1 MAKENPFIVAMRE
14 ESNRNRGGGGGNNRN
29 NGGGGGG
36 GNRNGGGGGGGNDR
50 ARERVREL
58 AEAGTPL
65 ADIKD
70 TRAAGNLSPDA
81 VRNIFARNTPIES
94 PRVDELRSRID
105 ASRNSNTNPFA
116 PSAGGGGGG
125 GGQGNRNTGGG
136 QGNRNPGTFTGNPS
150 QPVTPFDTSAGGG
163 APGGTNAPAGEL
175 ATIFENLTTAQENL
189 SNIQGGFSV
198 QAAQI
203 GANASVAAAG
213 LRADADKEVARA
225 YADAQKFSSERG
237 LEGTKYVADRESEWR
252 QAVANIEVKGRLDLQ
267 PIINAGI
274 QRVAEI
280 EGLTQRDV
288 ADITG
293 RFNLASTKARTDA
306 DERISKVQ
314 LAGNLYG
321 LINSVFG

>member
-1 MAKENPFIVAMRE
+1 MAKKNKNKNPFVKIAE
-14 ESNRNRGGGGGNNRN
+14 ERNKSSSSSSKSNQQKSLDAFRSAASGGGGGGNNKN
-29 NGGGGGG
+29 NKKLRDKIKEKAAAGASLAQIKQSSAAQKFGNNQAVKNIFAKNTPIQSNRVTDLINQINASKSGGGGGG
-36 GNRNGGGGGGGNDR
+36 
-50 ARERVREL
+50 
-58 AEAGTPL
+58 
-65 ADIKD
+65 
-70 TRAAGNLSPDA
+70 
-81 VRNIFARNTPIES
+81 
-94 PRVDELRSRID
+94 
-105 ASRNSNTNPFA
+105 SRNSSASNR
-116 PSAGGGGGG
+116 PSPRDFGGTSPSSTAGGFPSSGTDVIGG
-125 GGQGNRNTGGG
+125 
-136 QGNRNPGTFTGNPS
+136 S
-150 QPVTPFDTSAGGG
+150 ETPQFSPQDFVS
-163 APGGTNAPAGEL
+163 
-175 ATIFENLTTAQENL
+175 IFENQSIANENL
-189 SNIQGGFSV
+189 ANIQGGFSV

-252 QAVANIEVKGRLDLQ
+252 KAVANIEVQGRLDLQ

-280 EGLTQRDV
+280 EGATQRDV

-293 RFNLASTKARTDA
+293 KFNLASTRARTDA